1 MTTVAQIAEK
11 YNKGVEEVKVA
22 LETLGY
28 GKGFKSFAQ
37 VNDEAEGRLD
47 VYWKQKG
54 APLTERKTVTYQK
67 TSPRER
73 KLGKTQVMEKP
84 RRTFSRPPPIAP
96 PVVAK
101 PVVTTARNVAPSPL
115 RVLAPIFQCHG
126 YGRVD

>member
-84 RRTFSRPPPIAP
+84 RAGRS
-96 PVVAK
+96 VV
-101 PVVTTARNVAPSPL
+101 RH
-115 RVLAPIFQCHG
+115 R
-126 YGRVD
+126 

>member
-96 PVVAK
+96 PVE
-101 PVVTTARNVAPSPL
+101 PNPSSLRPQRRSLPL
-115 RVLAPIFQCHG
+115 KVLAPIFQCHG
-126 YGRVD
+126 YGKVD

>member
-47 VYWKQKG
+47 VYIGSK
-54 APLTERKTVTYQK
+54 
-67 TSPRER
+67 
-73 KLGKTQVMEKP
+73 
-84 RRTFSRPPPIAP
+84 
-96 PVVAK
+96 
-101 PVVTTARNVAPSPL
+101 
-115 RVLAPIFQCHG
+115 RVRH
-126 YGRVD
+126 

>member
-67 TSPRER
+67 PARVSANSV
-73 KLGKTQVMEKP
+73 K
-84 RRTFSRPPPIAP
+84 RRSWKSRAGRS
-96 PVVAK
+96 VV
-101 PVVTTARNVAPSPL
+101 RH
-115 RVLAPIFQCHG
+115 R
-126 YGRVD
+126 